1 MSGDL
6 SDWGDPED
14 EKKGIAWDHPVW
26 YVLWRALVSLTGLGL
41 MIYEAVWAHEVN
53 IAIVTASLLM
63 MGFPIA
69 RYLDRVS

>member
-6 SDWGDPED
+6 SDWGDPQD
-14 EKKGIAWDHPVW
+14 DKPSRFFDFPYWFI
-26 YVLWRALVSLTGLGL
+26 LWRALVSLTGLGL
-41 MIYEAVWAHEVN
+41 MIYEAIWAHEVN